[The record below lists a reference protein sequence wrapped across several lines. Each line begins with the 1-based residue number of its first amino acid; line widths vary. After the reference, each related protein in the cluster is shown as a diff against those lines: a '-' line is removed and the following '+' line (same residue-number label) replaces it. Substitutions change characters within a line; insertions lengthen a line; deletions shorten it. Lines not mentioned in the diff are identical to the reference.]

1 MDTASLTQSPQSP
14 FCGRGLVHKCKPACE
29 WCQIVGPPNMFV
41 RSYLWCIGGSVL
53 YSHVAL
59 HIQTGI
65 VRITVSHACVWGGG
79 GGGRLGR
86 DLESTWFLKDNR
98 LYKPVSHR
106 GGHDLY
112 CTESVSTNEQKI

>member
-1 MDTASLTQSPQSP
+1 
-14 FCGRGLVHKCKPACE
+14 
-29 WCQIVGPPNMFV
+29 MFV
-41 RSYLWCIGGSVL
+41 RSYLWCIARGVL

-65 VRITVSHACVWGGG
+65 VRITVSHGCMCVCGGG
-79 GGGRLGR
+79 RGGRLGR

-112 CTESVSTNEQKI
+112 CTELVSTNEQKI

>member
-1 MDTASLTQSPQSP
+1 
-14 FCGRGLVHKCKPACE
+14 
-29 WCQIVGPPNMFV
+29 MFV
-41 RSYLWCIGGSVL
+41 RSYLWCIGHGVL

-65 VRITVSHACVWGGG
+65 VRIIVSHACVCVGGG
-79 GGGRLGR
+79 RRLGR